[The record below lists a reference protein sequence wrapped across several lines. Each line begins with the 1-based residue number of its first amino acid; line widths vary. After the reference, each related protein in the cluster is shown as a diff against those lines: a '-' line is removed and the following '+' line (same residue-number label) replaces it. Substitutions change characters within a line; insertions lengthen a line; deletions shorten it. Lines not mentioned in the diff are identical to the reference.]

1 MIKLSRNFILDE
13 FLNLKKYPYNE
24 IPTQCL
30 VNLQYGVA
38 TILQPLRDALGC
50 PIIINSGYRC
60 PQVNKLVG
68 GVANSQHMS
77 GCAADIRPADM
88 KKFSACIEFL
98 KYRPITLRIVVV
110 SCFMATTRHPPPRC
124 ALELLQVEVFV

>member
-1 MIKLSRNFILDE
+1 MIKLSRNFNLDE

-24 IPTQCL
+24 PPTQCL

-60 PQVNKLVG
+60 PQVNKHVG

-88 KKFSACIEFL
+88 KQFSKMIETL
-98 KYRPITLRIVVV
+98 KTSLFVDQLLTASSWCHV
-110 SCFMATTRHPPPRC
+110 SWQPHGIPRHDVR
-124 ALELLQVEVFV
+124 LNYYK

>member
-1 MIKLSRNFILDE
+1 MIKLSRNFNLNE

-68 GVANSQHMS
+68 GVANSQHMA
-77 GCAADIRPADM
+77 GCAADIRPADL
-88 KKFSACIEFL
+88 KKFAACIEFL
-98 KYRPITLRIVVV
+98 KKSPCTDQLLCASSWCHV
-110 SCFMATTRHPPPRC
+110 SWQPHGIPRHDVR
-124 ALELLQVEVFV
+124 LNYYK

>member
-1 MIKLSRNFILDE
+1 MIKLSRNFNLDE

-30 VNLQYGVA
+30 VNLQFGVA

-77 GCAADIRPADM
+77 GCAADIRPADL
-88 KKFSACIEFL
+88 KKFWACIEFL
-98 KYRPITLRIVVV
+98 EKSPCTDQLLCASSWCHISWQPHGIP
-110 SCFMATTRHPPPRC
+110 RHDVR
-124 ALELLQVEVFV
+124 LNYYK

>member
-1 MIKLSRNFILDE
+1 MIKLSRNFNLDE

-38 TILQPLRDALGC
+38 TILQPLRDTLGC

-98 KYRPITLRIVVV
+98 KKSPYTDQLLCGTSWMHISWQPHGIP
-110 SCFMATTRHPPPRC
+110 RHDVR
-124 ALELLQVEVFV
+124 LNFYK

>member
-1 MIKLSRNFILDE
+1 MIKLSRNFNLDE

-38 TILQPLRDALGC
+38 TILQPLRDAIGC

-60 PQVNKLVG
+60 PQVNKQVG

-77 GCAADIRPADM
+77 GCAADIRPVDL

-98 KYRPITLRIVVV
+98 KKSPYTDQLLCASSWCHISWQPHGIP
-110 SCFMATTRHPPPRC
+110 RHDVR
-124 ALELLQVEVFV
+124 LNYYK

>member
-1 MIKLSRNFILDE
+1 MIKLSRNFNLDE
-13 FLNLKKYPYNE
+13 FIKLKKYPYNVP
-24 IPTQCL
+24 PTQCL

-60 PQVNKLVG
+60 PQVNQLVG

-77 GCAADIRPADM
+77 GCAADIRPADL

-98 KYRPITLRIVVV
+98 KKSPYTDQLLCASSWCHV
-110 SCFMATTRHPPPRC
+110 SWQPHGIPRHDVR
-124 ALELLQVEVFV
+124 LNYYK

>member
-1 MIKLSRNFILDE
+1 MIKLSRNFNLDE

-60 PQVNKLVG
+60 PQVNKQVG

-77 GCAADIRPADM
+77 GCAADIRPADL
-88 KKFSACIEFL
+88 KKFWATAMQKKINHHLNRYFQPYPMLIL
-98 KYRPITLRIVVV
+98 K
-110 SCFMATTRHPPPRC
+110 
-124 ALELLQVEVFV
+124 